1 MRTSGECCG
10 NCEAFMRDRYQDD
23 QGACSNYSEEDCYRW
38 TYPWTMV
45 DGDCPKWEPR
55 KVQEHMVNLADG
67 QMVLEV
73 E

>member
-1 MRTSGECCG
+1 MRISGECCG

-23 QGACSNYSEEDCYRW
+23 QGACSNYSEEDCYLG

-55 KVQEHMVNLADG
+55 KVQEHMVKLADG

-73 E
+73 D